1 MIRGEAVNGPVLTIG
16 NSPRYYLESSRL
28 ADDRLDN
35 DGPVYMVIVREPGTE
50 VGSLRNVLLTE
61 GTEIAEQRELTHYLF
76 TLAHHSVWSTI
87 LMADCALLDGAP
99 GTPHIGM
106 EGTITIRGWPYMLGE
121 FHPVG
126 PEPATVGRRRPVP

>member
-1 MIRGEAVNGPVLTIG
+1 
-16 NSPRYYLESSRL
+16 
-28 ADDRLDN
+28 
-35 DGPVYMVIVREPGTE
+35 VIVREPGTV

-76 TLAHHSVWSTI
+76 TFAHHSVWSTI

-106 EGTITIRGWPYMLGE
+106 EGTITIRG
-121 FHPVG
+121 G
-126 PEPATVGRRRPVP
+126 PTCSASFTP